1 VHEELQQLE
10 SVFVRKIKVLPR
22 KVKKVKVL
30 TRTYRKVQ
38 QLQAQKMFNLRFT
51 LKKSYRQISRILM
64 IPLAT
69 VQRVLLRFV
78 QQNQRLEDRRVNNG
92 RNN

>member
-1 VHEELQQLE
+1 MQQLE